1 MFFFKQKT
9 AYEMRISDWSSDV
22 CSSDLLDADPRVAAI
37 VLCGAGDRGFCA
49 GADIKE
55 SRGNATGVGA
65 RKRLM
70 PASWIEAL
78 DQVAKPIIAA
88 IHGACM
94 GGGMELALACDLR
107 IAAENARFALP
118 ETKLGLLPGGG
129 GTQRLPRLIGPG
141 AGTVD
146 RKSGG

>member
-1 MFFFKQKT
+1 M
-9 AYEMRISDWSSDV
+9 V
-22 CSSDLLDADPRVAAI
+22 VG
-37 VLCGAGDRGFCA
+37 GAGDRGCCA

-94 GGGMELALACDLR
+94 GGGMELEMACDHR
-107 IAAENARFALP
+107 IAAENARLALP
-118 ETKLGLLPGGG
+118 DKKIGLLTGGG
-129 GTQRLPRLIGPG
+129 GTQIGRA
-141 AGTVD
+141 AGQG
-146 RKSGG
+146 RGGG

>member
-1 MFFFKQKT
+1 MNVATQNDT
-9 AYEMRISDWSSDV
+9 ADRSLLVEVRGAAGIVTLNRPAAINAVNDAIRIALPEV
-22 CSSDLLDADPRVAAI
+22 LKGLDADPRVAAI

-78 DQVAKPIIAA
+78 DQVAKRSEE
-88 IHGACM
+88 HTS
-94 GGGMELALACDLR
+94 ELQSLMRNSYAVFCLKKKKK
-107 IAAENARFALP
+107 
-118 ETKLGLLPGGG
+118 T
-129 GTQRLPRLIGPG
+129 
-141 AGTVD
+141 
-146 RKSGG
+146 